1 MTKSVSHPDTAAA
14 ARALFA
20 KTAELDRLIERHR
33 GLLDRLGERAE
44 DGQCAG
50 ADCPCRQVLRST
62 LMESIAILED
72 TRKSFK
78 SRQLA
83 ELRRKLLRTLAEHA

>member
-1 MTKSVSHPDTAAA
+1 VQHA
-14 ARALFA
+14 ARAFFA
-20 KTAELDRLIERHR
+20 KTEELDRLIERHR
-33 GLLDRLGERAE
+33 GLLDRLGENAGE
-44 DGQCAG
+44 APCAG
-50 ADCPCRQVLRST
+50 ADCPCRRVLRTT
-62 LMESIAILED
+62 LMESISILED